1 MRGTRTGARIWVAVA
16 AAFVAV
22 TVVGGAGVM
31 SGEEGGAV
39 AAPPE
44 PRRWIPPNTPG
55 QSGSVDLKLMADPP
69 ALVGPGVNLTV
80 QDGVLSGE
88 LQGHAFNATVTGNHA
103 EGTGPAGKISL
114 DWSTGGDGILAV
126 KGLWNG
132 KKVDLEFGE
141 SSITGRLMQ
150 SVTPTSTG
158 IKSCRFDIES
168 KKGGNING
176 LSECL
181 GYSEPVR
188 YVIQPVASAEL
199 TNPAVA
205 MLFIA
210 FFSSPTSFPVR

>member
-1 MRGTRTGARIWVAVA
+1 MRAAGWRMRGWLA
-16 AAFVAV
+16 AAVLLFGGSIATVA
-22 TVVGGAGVM
+22 
-31 SGEEGGAV
+31 

-44 PRRWIPPNTPG
+44 PRRWIPPNTTG
-55 QSGSVDLKLMADPP
+55 QMGSVDLRLMSDPP
-69 ALVGPGVNLTV
+69 ALVGPGVNLSV
-80 QDGVLSGE
+80 QDGALTGD
-88 LQGHAFNATVTGNHA
+88 LQGHAYNATIQGSHA
-103 EGTGPAGKISL
+103 EGNGPGGKISL
-114 DWSTGGDGILAV
+114 DWTRRDDGTLAV
-126 KGLWNG
+126 KGVWNG

-150 SVTPTSTG
+150 SVTPTGTAV
-158 IKSCRFDIES
+158 KSCRFDIEA
-168 KKGGNING
+168 KKGANING

-210 FFSSPTSFPVR
+210 FFSTPTSFPVR